1 MKERHNHHKHHKDD
15 NSLGGLL
22 DRCGRYF
29 AHRIGGKKRG
39 QDTILTVISQHP
51 GITQKEIGEILSI
64 QPASVSELLMKLERK
79 GLVLREKDEND
90 RRSIKVQLTEGGCN
104 HLAEPGAEMTDPFQS
119 LSAEEQ
125 EQLRSLLDKLLI
137 DWEQRFPTKYH
148 RQKHH
153 NHHHDKE
160 NHHGKYE

>member
-1 MKERHNHHKHHKDD
+1 MKEHHDHYKHHKTD
-15 NSLGGLL
+15 NSLCDLL

-39 QDTILTVISQHP
+39 QDTFLTIISQHP

-79 GLVLREKDEND
+79 GLVLREKDKND
-90 RRSIKVQLTEGGCN
+90 RRSIKVQLTEGGYN
-104 HLAEPGAEMTDPFQS
+104 HLAEPEAEMTDPFQS

-125 EQLRSLLDKLLI
+125 EQLRSLLEKLLI

-148 RQKHH
+148 RHKHH

-160 NHHGKYE
+160 NHHGKHE

>member
-64 QPASVSELLMKLERK
+64 QPSSVSELLMKLERK

-104 HLAEPGAEMTDPFQS
+104 HLAEPGPEMTDPFQS

-125 EQLRSLLDKLLI
+125 EQLRSLLEKLLI

-148 RQKHH
+148 RHKHH

>member
-64 QPASVSELLMKLERK
+64 QPSSVSELLMKLERK

-104 HLAEPGAEMTDPFQS
+104 HLAEPGPEMTDPFQS

-125 EQLRSLLDKLLI
+125 EQLRSLLEKLLI

-148 RQKHH
+148 RHKHH
-153 NHHHDKE
+153 NHHHEE